1 MSTTT
6 EGNPDLARKIQREI
20 NKASGWYMALGV
32 VLLLGGIAGILYPTY
47 AGLGLTVLVGWLLI
61 ISGAMYLFNSLLAR
75 SGGGFLLRLLL
86 SALYIVA
93 GVYMLMNP
101 FRGLAALTLFLG
113 AVLMANGVL
122 KLLFARALKGVLGTG
137 MVILSGLL
145 SILLAILIWAK
156 WPASSEVAIGV
167 IVGIDLFFSGLSV
180 IGLALRARG
189 VGQLVGAASSADL
202 G

>member
-1 MSTTT
+1 MNTTA
-6 EGNPDLARKIQREI
+6 EGTPDLAREIQGEI
-20 NKASGWYMALGV
+20 NKASGWYRALGA
-32 VLLLGGIAGILYPTY
+32 VLLLGGVAGILYPTY
-47 AGLGLTVLVGWLLI
+47 AGLGVTILVGWLLI
-61 ISGAMYLFNSLLAR
+61 IGGAMYLFNSLLAR

-113 AVLMANGVL
+113 AVIIANGVL
-122 KLLFARALKGVLGTG
+122 KLLFARALKGVPGVG
-137 MVILSGLL
+137 MVMLSGLL

-167 IVGIDLFFSGLSV
+167 IVGIDLLFSGWSV
-180 IGLALRARG
+180 IGLAIRARG
-189 VGQLVGAASSADL
+189 VGQLVGAASSAEV